1 MSSIFTMPTFPTLDP
16 ARRLARLDPPAQ
28 RPRAVL
34 DTDTYNEID
43 DQFAI
48 VQALLSPE
56 ALDVEA
62 IYAAPF
68 HNEKS
73 SGPGDGMEKS
83 YDEILRL
90 LERLD
95 RTPDGFVYRGS
106 TAWLADAETA
116 QPSDA
121 ASDLVAR
128 GMSGDVDDAPLY
140 VVAIGAITNVT
151 SALLMEPELVKRI
164 VVVWLGGHALY
175 WPHAR
180 EFNLKQDVLAAQIL
194 FDCGVPLIHVPCMG
208 VVSHLTTTVPEV
220 ERYVD
225 GRGAIGTYLA
235 DIFRGHED
243 DSTVDDSTGEK
254 MAWAKQI
261 WDMAAVAWLLNPAW
275 LPTDLVPSPILT
287 DNMTWSVDRSRHL
300 IRSARWVNRN
310 AIFRNFF
317 EKLASV

>member
-1 MSSIFTMPTFPTLDP
+1 MPTFPTLDP
-16 ARRLARLDPPAQ
+16 ALRLARLSPPAA
-28 RPRAVL
+28 RPRTVL

-48 VQALLSPE
+48 VQALLSPD

-95 RTPDGFVYRGS
+95 RTPENFVYRGS
-106 TAWLADAETA
+106 TAWLADAETP
-116 QPSDA
+116 QPSAA

-128 GMSGDVDDAPLY
+128 GMNGDGDDAPLY
-140 VVAIGAITNVT
+140 VIAIGAITNVT
-151 SALLMEPELVKRI
+151 SALLMEPRLIERI
-164 VVVWLGGHALY
+164 VVIWLGGHALY

-225 GRGAIGTYLA
+225 GRGDIGTYLA

-243 DSTVDDSTGEK
+243 DSTAGDVSGEK
-254 MAWAKQI
+254 KAWAKQI
-261 WDMAAVAWLLNPAW
+261 WDMAAVAWLLNSEW
-275 LPTDLVPSPILT
+275 LPTDLVPSPLLT
-287 DNMTWSVDRSRHL
+287 QTRDGLPVWAVDSSRHL
-300 IRSARWVNRN
+300 IRSARYVNRN
-310 AIFRNFF
+310 AIFQDFF
-317 EKLASV
+317 EKLP

>member
-1 MSSIFTMPTFPTLDP
+1 MFVPMPTFPTLDP
-16 ARRLARLDPPAQ
+16 ALRLARLDPPTQ

-56 ALDVEA
+56 ALEVEA

-83 YDEILRL
+83 YEEILRL
-90 LERLD
+90 LDRLD
-95 RTPDGFVYRGS
+95 RTPDDFVHRGS
-106 TAWLADAETA
+106 TAWLVDAETP

-121 ASDLVAR
+121 ADDLVAR
-128 GMSGDVDDAPLY
+128 GMAGGVDDAPLY
-140 VVAIGAITNVT
+140 VVAIGAITNVA

-164 VVVWLGGHALY
+164 VVIWLGGHALH

-180 EFNLKQDVLAAQIL
+180 EFNLRGDVVAAQVL
-194 FDCGVPLIHVPCMG
+194 FDCGVPLIHLPCMG

-235 DIFRGHED
+235 DIFRKHGAP
-243 DSTVDDSTGEK
+243 STTGDVADEK
-254 MAWAKQI
+254 MAWSKRI
-261 WDMAAVAWLLNPAW
+261 WDMAAVAWLINPDW
-275 LPTDLVPSPILT
+275 VPTDLIPSPILT
-287 DNMTWSVDRSRHL
+287 DNLTWSVDRSRHL
-300 IRSARWVNRN
+300 IRSARYVDRN
-310 AIFRNFF
+310 AIFRDFF
-317 EKLASV
+317 EKL